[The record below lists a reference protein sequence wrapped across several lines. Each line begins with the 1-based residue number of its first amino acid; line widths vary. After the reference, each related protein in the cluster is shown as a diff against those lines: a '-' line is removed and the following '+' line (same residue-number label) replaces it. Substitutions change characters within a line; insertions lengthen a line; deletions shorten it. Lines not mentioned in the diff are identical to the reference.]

1 MNRVMTLQQACARAA
16 EERAHGRTVV
26 TTNGCF
32 DIIHAG
38 HVSCI
43 EAAKSC
49 GDFLI
54 VAVNA
59 DETVRRLKGRGRPI
73 NTVEERMLILA
84 ALRPVD
90 AVCSFAEDTP
100 AELLRAIRPDVHVK
114 GGDYAPDRMPERDVV
129 LEVGARIQIVPFVGG
144 RSTTRLLDRINEL
157 YDSGLLP

>member
-1 MNRVMTLQQACARAA
+1 MTLEQVCARVA
-16 EERAHGRTVV
+16 EERAKGRIIV

-54 VAVNA
+54 VAVNT
-59 DETVRRLKGRGRPI
+59 DETARRLKGRGRPI

-100 AELLRAIRPDVHVK
+100 AEFLRAVRPDVHVK
-114 GGDYAPDRMPERDVV
+114 GGDYTPDRMPERDVV
-129 LEVGARIQIVPFVGG
+129 AEVGARIQIVPFVGG